1 MRTQTQQ
8 ELTAMFRPFSA
19 ALFATLFVPG
29 LLCAPAFAQSVP
41 PAIAAAVA
49 DPARPAADKERD
61 AGRKPAE
68 TVAFAGVKPGMTVAE
83 LGPGRGYYTRILA
96 KAVGPSGKVYAIL
109 TGAQA
114 ARPGVLD
121 GLNALAATY
130 PNIKVV
136 TVEYATMM
144 LPEKADL
151 FWTTENYHDFHN
163 GPTAD
168 IAALNKSVF
177 NNLKPGGIFYVEDHA
192 AADGA
197 GLAATSQFHRMDEA
211 VAKSELTAAGFK
223 LDGEGN
229 LLRNPADNKAASN
242 SETGHFASDRFMLRM
257 KRP

>member
-1 MRTQTQQ
+1 MI
-8 ELTAMFRPFSA
+8 RPLSA
-19 ALFATLFVPG
+19 ALLASSLI
-29 LLCAPAFAQSVP
+29 CAPASAQSVP

-49 DPARPAADKERD
+49 DTARPEAYKERD
-61 AGRKPAE
+61 AARKPAE
-68 TVAFAGVKPGMTVAE
+68 TVAFAGVKAGMVVAE

-96 KAVGPSGKVYAIL
+96 KAVGPTGKVYAVI
-109 TGAQA
+109 TSAQA

-121 GLNALAATY
+121 GLNALAAAY

-136 TVEYATMM
+136 TVEYSTMM

-168 IAALNKSVF
+168 IAALDKAVF
-177 NNLKPGGIFYVEDHA
+177 NNLKPGGIFYVEDHNA
-192 AADGA
+192 APGA

-223 LDGEGN
+223 LDAEGD
-229 LLRNPADNKAASN
+229 LLHNAADNRAGSN
-242 SETGHFASDRFMLRM
+242 SESGHFVSDRFMLRM

>member
-1 MRTQTQQ
+1 MI
-8 ELTAMFRPFSA
+8 RPLSA
-19 ALFATLFVPG
+19 ALFATS
-29 LLCAPAFAQSVP
+29 LLCAPASAQSVP

-49 DPARPAADKERD
+49 DIARPEADKERD
-61 AGRKPAE
+61 TARKPAE
-68 TVAFAGVKPGMTVAE
+68 TVAFAGVRAGMVVAE

-96 KAVGPSGKVYAIL
+96 KAVGPAGKVYAVI
-109 TGAQA
+109 TATQA
-114 ARPGVLD
+114 ARPGVMD
-121 GLNALAATY
+121 GLNALAAAY

-168 IAALNKSVF
+168 IAALDKAVF
-177 NNLKPGGIFYVEDHA
+177 NNLKPGGIFYVEDHSA
-192 AADGA
+192 APGA

-223 LDGEGN
+223 LDGESD

-242 SETGHFASDRFMLRM
+242 SESGHFVSDRFMLRM